1 MVNWTKDLSRVGG
14 VALAELSMSY
24 AAGIDNAPIRAV
36 VSGGSYLAT
45 QMLPLEAVIP
55 LAENK
60 QLTDIAFSA
69 LASTIIMPFATG
81 TSQDFVSRLIWN
93 LGVTASGVYATD
105 LVFGVQRASAAQA
118 FIKE

>member
-1 MVNWTKDLSRVGG
+1 MVSWTKDLSRVGG
-14 VALAELSMSY
+14 VGLAELAMSY
-24 AAGIDNAPIRAV
+24 SVGLDNAPIRAL
-36 VSGGSYLAT
+36 VSAGSYLGT
-45 QMLPLEAVIP
+45 QMLPLEQVIP

-93 LGVTASGVYATD
+93 LGVTASGIYATD
-105 LVFGVQRASAAQA
+105 VVFGIKKASDSQA
-118 FIKE
+118 FIRE